1 MASALTM
8 LEAGKAKPALWAA
21 ALSMLALNLIFC
33 FSCEVEA
40 LRIKFSVSSGQEL
53 VHAEWNQVFVNL
65 DFDRL
70 IFACALDSEAC
81 FDVYKGEPE
90 KRL

>member
-1 MASALTM
+1 M
-8 LEAGKAKPALWAA
+8 LEACKEKAALWAA
-21 ALSMLALNLIFC
+21 AQVALFSDLVLC

-65 DFDRL
+65 DFMASRS
-70 IFACALDSEAC
+70 AKYAQNSA
-81 FDVYKGEPE
+81 
-90 KRL
+90 